1 MFEFEHISRLF
12 DEDDPA
18 AFFDFF
24 GQNPSEQDPSEFE
37 FPEGPSEL
45 MVKVRANDCDDVL
58 VGFPYLQDQYLDGH
72 EEEEGDEQD
81 CIWLRIVLADRADTT
96 VAQEE
101 FLNTNP
107 LVVEYLIR

>member
-58 VGFPYLQDQYLDGH
+58 VGFPYFDGQYHDGEEDDEMDQG
-72 EEEEGDEQD
+72 
-81 CIWLRIVLADRADTT
+81 CTWLRIVLGDRSDTS
-96 VAQEE
+96 VGQEE
-101 FLNTNP
+101 WLNANDRV
-107 LVVEYLIR
+107 LEYMIR